1 MKIARELPAERR
13 GERASELI
21 KGTCVEA
28 VLPSFCAP
36 SRFLMG
42 ETQSALV
49 VYMVGLWQTEM
60 SKLGVLLSEKGKWES
75 RIYRLMLLC
84 L

>member
-1 MKIARELPAERR
+1 
-13 GERASELI
+13 
-21 KGTCVEA
+21 
-28 VLPSFCAP
+28 
-36 SRFLMG
+36 MG

-60 SKLGVLLSEKGKWES
+60 SKPCVLLSEKGKWES
-75 RIYRLMLLC
+75 RINTPMLLY